1 MKKLLVLAPIVAILA
16 ACSSAPKDTYERRV
30 YDERERQEKLAER
43 AVDKAPKWMMELP
56 QSKSAIYQN
65 GSATSY
71 DMSMSVN
78 KAKTVAYGKI
88 CMSAGGRVDQQ
99 SKLYRL
105 DSANASTEHSEMAIK
120 SFCPNVDISGVEMI
134 ETKMIS
140 EGGQFRSYVLI
151 ALPTGDANAIQ
162 KFRAEQDQRR
172 LAETRSR
179 EAFKEM
185 EKNQG
190 KTTP

>member
-1 MKKLLVLAPIVAILA
+1 MKQLLVLAPIVAILA
-16 ACSSAPKDTYERRV
+16 ACSSAPKDTYERRA
-30 YDERERQEKLAER
+30 YDERERQEKLADR
-43 AVDKAPKWMMELP
+43 AIDKAPKWMMELP

-71 DMSMSVN
+71 DMSMSLN
-78 KAKTVAYGKI
+78 KAKTIAFGKI

-105 DSANASTEHSEMAIK
+105 DSANASTENSELAIK
-120 SFCPNVDISGVEMI
+120 SFCPNVDISGVEMV

-151 ALPTGDANAIQ
+151 VLPTGDANAIQ

-172 LAETRSR
+172 VAESRSR

-190 KTTP
+190 KATP